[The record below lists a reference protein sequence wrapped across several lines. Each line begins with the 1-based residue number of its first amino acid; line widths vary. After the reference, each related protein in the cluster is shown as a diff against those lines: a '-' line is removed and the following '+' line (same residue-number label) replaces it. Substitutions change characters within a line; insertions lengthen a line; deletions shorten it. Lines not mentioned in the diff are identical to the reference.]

1 MITCYLKP
9 KVPDLPPAVEMFY
22 RVAHL
27 INTSVCVDEL
37 RVIFG
42 NDMLFNVF
50 KQQSPE
56 IVPYLMEEN
65 DHV

>member
-22 RVAHL
+22 RVCNS
-27 INTSVCVDEL
+27 INTGVCVDER

-42 NDMLFNVF
+42 NDMLLSVF
-50 KQQSPE
+50 KQQFPE

-65 DHV
+65 E

>member
-9 KVPDLPPAVEMFY
+9 KAPDLSPAVEMFY

-50 KQQSPE
+50 KQQFPE
-56 IVPYLMEEN
+56 MVPYLMEEA
-65 DHV
+65 DV